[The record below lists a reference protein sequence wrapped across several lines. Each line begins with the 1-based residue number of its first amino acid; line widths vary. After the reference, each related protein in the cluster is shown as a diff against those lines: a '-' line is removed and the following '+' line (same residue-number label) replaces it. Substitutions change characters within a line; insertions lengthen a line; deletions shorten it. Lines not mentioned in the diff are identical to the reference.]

1 MSSSGLAVIGV
12 KVAAN
17 KSCNFN
23 SGERLTI
30 SFEPKMFDCKMVWG
44 GGRVIL
50 TFTRVFKKV
59 EMGLSEGL
67 FSLKPAL
74 FAHFV

>member
-1 MSSSGLAVIGV
+1 MSSSGLVVIGV

-30 SFEPKMFDCKMVWG
+30 SFEPKIFDCKMVE
-44 GGRVIL
+44 GRVIL

-74 FAHFV
+74 FAYFV